1 MWNNV
6 CFLSV
11 IWLYGHSQVL
21 EDNVIYCTASFL
33 IASIQFYNQPNLLQ
47 GLASLKGAK
56 RKSL

>member
-1 MWNNV
+1 
-6 CFLSV
+6 
-11 IWLYGHSQVL
+11 LYGHSQVL